1 MRTALMTAIFIAA
14 VSSPVLAQMTD
25 PNMTCA
31 DYLKLEA
38 SAGPT
43 PKTGDDATDKM
54 AADLDKKINDA
65 CKASPKEKASDVMQK
80 AMGG

>member
-1 MRTALMTAIFIAA
+1 MTIK
-14 VSSPVLAQMTD
+14 SS
-25 PNMTCA
+25 
-31 DYLKLEA
+31 
-38 SAGPT
+38 PT